1 MNTLDISIVV
11 IYLSLIFLIGLYTRR
26 YINDFSDFMIAGRK
40 VNLALSVVTM
50 LGTELG
56 LITVMYTAQTGVNGL
71 FASFHIGLAAFL
83 VTMVV
88 GLTGF
93 VIVRLRALE
102 VKSIPEYY
110 QLRFGKKVR
119 ILGAIL
125 LVMGGVLNMGLF
137 LKVGAIFIQTIFGL
151 EPGGSTLI
159 LVMFVLLILVLIY
172 TMSGGMISVIVTDYI
187 QYVIL
192 SIGLLVAVFYS
203 ISTLGWTNLFLSL
216 ENLNMPSINSEM
228 AKDIYNP
235 ISSMGPIYISWQVV
249 LGFVSA
255 VIWPTA
261 ITRALSIKN
270 VNMVKYQYTWSSI
283 SFLIRFIIPCFLGI
297 CAFIYFH
304 GSTGVDNTLALMPK
318 YLYYILPHGM
328 LGIVVAGMLAA
339 FMSTHDSYLLCW
351 STIITNDIIEPLSN
365 RTLSSKTKIM
375 LTRLIIFILG
385 GYIFYWGMF
394 YEGGDAIWDYL
405 GITGAIYFTGA
416 ISVVV
421 FGLYWNKASST
432 GAILALLGGLSSI
445 IGLEPIRLFLG
456 INVSNP
462 AIIGLFTLGFSMLLM
477 IIGSLIWPDTENN
490 YVFPEESLENQD
502 NILKKYYV
510 VELVVILMLISSYV
524 MYGPQSSWLE
534 NYITWKL
541 IWQTLFILTIILF
554 VLMFIRFTYGGFK
567 DLKTLLIN
575 NAEK

>member
-1 MNTLDISIVV
+1 MNNLDIGIII
-11 IYLSLIFLIGLYTRR
+11 IYLSLIFSIGLYTRR
-26 YINDFSDFMIAGRK
+26 YINDFSDFMIAGRN

-56 LITVMYTAQTGVNGL
+56 LITVMYTAQTGINGL

-83 VTMVV
+83 VTLVV

-125 LVMGGVLNMGLF
+125 LVVGGILNMGLF

-151 EPGGSTLI
+151 EPGSTLTM
-159 LVMFVLLILVLIY
+159 VMFVLLILVLIY

-187 QYVIL
+187 QYIIL
-192 SIGLLVAVFYS
+192 SISLLIAVFYS
-203 ISTLGWTNLFLSL
+203 ISTLGWTNLFLTL
-216 ENLNMPSINSEM
+216 EGINTKAGI

-235 ISSMGPIYISWQVV
+235 VNSMGAAYISWQVV

-270 VNMVKYQYTWSSI
+270 VNIVKYQYTWSSI

-297 CAFIYFH
+297 CAFIYFN
-304 GSTGVDNTLALMPK
+304 GNIENNNTLALMPK
-318 YLYYILPHGM
+318 YLYHIIPSGM
-328 LGIVVAGMLAA
+328 LGIVIAGMLAA

-365 RTLSSKTKIM
+365 RTLSSKTKIL
-375 LTRLIIFILG
+375 LTRFIILILG
-385 GYIFYWGMF
+385 LYIFYWGMF

-421 FGLYWNKASST
+421 FGLYWKQASSM

-445 IGLEPIRLFLG
+445 IGLEPIRSFLG
-456 INVSNP
+456 INISNP
-462 AIIGLFTLGFSMLLM
+462 AIIGLITLGFSMLLM
-477 IIGSLIWPDTENN
+477 IIGSLIWPDIDND
-490 YVFPEESLENQD
+490 YVFPTESLENED

-510 VELVVILMLISSYV
+510 TESVIILMFILSYIL
-524 MYGPQSSWLE
+524 YGPQSSWIKS
-534 NYITWKL
+534 YISWKF
-541 IWQTLFILTIILF
+541 IWQTLFILTIISF
-554 VLMFIRFTYGGFK
+554 FLMFIRFTYGGFK
-567 DLKTLLIN
+567 DLKSLLN
-575 NAEK
+575 DNVKK

>member
-1 MNTLDISIVV
+1 MNNLDIGIII
-11 IYLSLIFLIGLYTRR
+11 IYLSLIFSIGLYTRR
-26 YINDFSDFMIAGRK
+26 YINDFSDFMIAGRN

-56 LITVMYTAQTGVNGL
+56 LITVMYTAQTGINGL

-83 VTMVV
+83 VTLVV

-119 ILGAIL
+119 VLGAIL
-125 LVMGGVLNMGLF
+125 LVVGGILNMGLF

-151 EPGGSTLI
+151 EPGSTLTM
-159 LVMFVLLILVLIY
+159 VMFVLLILVLIY

-187 QYVIL
+187 QYIIL
-192 SIGLLVAVFYS
+192 SISLLIAVFYS
-203 ISTLGWTNLFLSL
+203 ISTLGWTNLFLTL
-216 ENLNMPSINSEM
+216 EGINTKAGI

-235 ISSMGPIYISWQVV
+235 VNSMGAAYISWQVV

-270 VNMVKYQYTWSSI
+270 VNIVKYQYTWSSI

-297 CAFIYFH
+297 CAFIYFN
-304 GSTGVDNTLALMPK
+304 GNIENNNTLALMPK
-318 YLYYILPHGM
+318 YLYHIIPSGM
-328 LGIVVAGMLAA
+328 LGIVIAGMLAA

-365 RTLSSKTKIM
+365 RTLSSKTKIL
-375 LTRLIIFILG
+375 LTRFIILILG
-385 GYIFYWGMF
+385 LYIFYWGMF

-421 FGLYWNKASST
+421 FGLYWKQASSM

-445 IGLEPIRLFLG
+445 IGLEPIRSFLG
-456 INVSNP
+456 INISNP
-462 AIIGLFTLGFSMLLM
+462 AIIGLITLGFSMLLM
-477 IIGSLIWPDTENN
+477 IIGSLIWPDTDND
-490 YVFPEESLENQD
+490 YIFPTESLENED

-510 VELVVILMLISSYV
+510 TESVVILMLILSYIL
-524 MYGPQSSWLE
+524 YGPQSSWIKS
-534 NYITWKL
+534 YISWKF
-541 IWQTLFILTIILF
+541 IWQTLFILTIISF
-554 VLMFIRFTYGGFK
+554 FLMFIRFTYGGFK
-567 DLKTLLIN
+567 DLKSLLN
-575 NAEK
+575 DNVKK

>member
-1 MNTLDISIVV
+1 MNNLDIGIII
-11 IYLSLIFLIGLYTRR
+11 IYLSLIFSIGLYTRR
-26 YINDFSDFMIAGRK
+26 YINDFSDFMIAGRN

-56 LITVMYTAQTGVNGL
+56 LITVMYTAQTGINGL

-83 VTMVV
+83 VTLVV

-125 LVMGGVLNMGLF
+125 LVVGGILNMGLF

-151 EPGGSTLI
+151 EPGSTLTM
-159 LVMFVLLILVLIY
+159 VMFVLLILVLIY

-187 QYVIL
+187 QYIIL
-192 SIGLLVAVFYS
+192 SISLLIAVFYS
-203 ISTLGWTNLFLSL
+203 ISTLGWTNLFLTL
-216 ENLNMPSINSEM
+216 EGINTKAGI

-235 ISSMGPIYISWQVV
+235 VNSMGAAYISWQVV

-270 VNMVKYQYTWSSI
+270 VNIVKYQYTWSSI

-297 CAFIYFH
+297 CAFIYFN
-304 GSTGVDNTLALMPK
+304 GNIENNNTLALMPK
-318 YLYYILPHGM
+318 YLYHIIPSGM
-328 LGIVVAGMLAA
+328 LGIVIAGMLAA

-365 RTLSSKTKIM
+365 RKLSSKTKIL
-375 LTRLIIFILG
+375 LTRFIILILG
-385 GYIFYWGMF
+385 LYIFYWGMF

-421 FGLYWNKASST
+421 FGLYWKQASSM

-445 IGLEPIRLFLG
+445 IGLEPIRSFLG
-456 INVSNP
+456 INISNP
-462 AIIGLFTLGFSMLLM
+462 AIIGLITLGFSMLLM
-477 IIGSLIWPDTENN
+477 IIGSLIWPDTDND
-490 YVFPEESLENQD
+490 YIFPTESLENED

-510 VELVVILMLISSYV
+510 TESVVILMLILSYIL
-524 MYGPQSSWLE
+524 YGPQSSWIKS
-534 NYITWKL
+534 YISWKF
-541 IWQTLFILTIILF
+541 IWQTLFILTIISF
-554 VLMFIRFTYGGFK
+554 FLMFIRFTYGGFK
-567 DLKTLLIN
+567 DLKSLLN
-575 NAEK
+575 DNVKK